1 MGVKMFD
8 GYTMGHLLGGMLAC
22 SLFQYSNIP
31 VIYNFILTNGI
42 HFMIE
47 KIEKNVSPNGRI
59 LETQINHIGDIISF
73 FVGWNLAYY
82 FKFDRFI
89 FPNNVSVL
97 WVVLLFYTMKEILSE
112 IFPYEPLLMGAYT
125 R

>member
-22 SLFQYSNIP
+22 SLFQYSNNIP

-47 KIEKNVSPNGRI
+47 KI
-59 LETQINHIGDIISF
+59 
-73 FVGWNLAYY
+73 
-82 FKFDRFI
+82 
-89 FPNNVSVL
+89 
-97 WVVLLFYTMKEILSE
+97 
-112 IFPYEPLLMGAYT
+112 
-125 R
+125 

>member
-47 KIEKNVSPNGRI
+47 KI
-59 LETQINHIGDIISF
+59 
-73 FVGWNLAYY
+73 
-82 FKFDRFI
+82 
-89 FPNNVSVL
+89 
-97 WVVLLFYTMKEILSE
+97 
-112 IFPYEPLLMGAYT
+112 
-125 R
+125 